1 MSLILPLGEGSEGS
15 SSKVLKE
22 AEAHFDRAI
31 AALGD
36 LLTRLEAGE
45 VKSKTDTATTIT
57 DARRAMQTLF
67 DERKKVE
74 EQLRRNAGVAH
85 EYALDFDAARLEIRG
100 RLDRLRGDDRSGV
113 VS

>member
-1 MSLILPLGEGSEGS
+1 MSLILPEGENSEES

-31 AALGD
+31 AALGE

-45 VKSKTDTATTIT
+45 IKSKTDTATTIT

-74 EQLRRNAGVAH
+74 EQRRRSAGVVH
-85 EYALDFDAARLEIRG
+85 DYALDFDAARDEIRG
-100 RLDRLRGDDRSGV
+100 RLDRLRGSERSG
-113 VS
+113 